1 MLTAL
6 RKRERR
12 GSSIGLL
19 ELLKGECL
27 AAFGSGS
34 CFGRIACRDPVQAL
48 EDDGC
53 RLHLVAVV
61 RARPSAVVAE
71 LLRTTL
77 MLETARLPDG
87 FVTH

>member
-34 CFGRIACRDPVQAL
+34 CFGRIACRDPASARRRRLPLAPRCGRAGKAL
-48 EDDGC
+48 
-53 RLHLVAVV
+53 
-61 RARPSAVVAE
+61 AVVAE

>member
-1 MLTAL
+1 MRKMGRALLPTHWGDVVGCDEMLTAL

-34 CFGRIACRDPVQAL
+34 CFGRIACRDPA
-48 EDDGC
+48 
-53 RLHLVAVV
+53 
-61 RARPSAVVAE
+61 SA
-71 LLRTTL
+71 
-77 MLETARLPDG
+77 
-87 FVTH
+87 

>member
-34 CFGRIACRDPVQAL
+34 CFGRIACRDPAVL

-53 RLHLVAVV
+53 RSHLAAVV